1 MLGELNESS
10 FSGFTCKRS
19 KLHDV
24 TAGNKL
30 NHQWVGLD
38 FCGIK
43 RIGIAAA
50 AAAAEEEEE
59 EEEEERS
66 TSKSVVPPLCRV
78 Y

>member
-24 TAGNKL
+24 TAGTKL
-30 NHQWVGLD
+30 NHQWVGLG

-50 AAAAEEEEE
+50 AAAEEVE

-66 TSKSVVPPLCRV
+66 TSKLVVPPLCRV